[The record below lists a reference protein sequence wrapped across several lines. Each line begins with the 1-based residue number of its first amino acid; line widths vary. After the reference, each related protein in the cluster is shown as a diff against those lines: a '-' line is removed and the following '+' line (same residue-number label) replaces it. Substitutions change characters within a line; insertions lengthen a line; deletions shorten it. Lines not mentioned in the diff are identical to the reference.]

1 MMNLLPK
8 LCPNLRKPL
17 EIIEIHMGKAGKQP
31 MSGQGHNR
39 NRTSARL
46 LIYILQS
53 LFVWFLVLSGL
64 SLSAQPSQE
73 KTELK
78 RILFVFDASQSMW
91 GKWEGKSKM
100 ELAKALLIRVVDS
113 LQQVPDTELALRLYG
128 HQFPYPPG
136 KCTDSKLEVAFAKNN
151 HFRIK
156 AVLRN
161 LVPKGT
167 TPIAYAIG
175 EAAKD
180 FEGMTDSRNMIILI
194 TDGLEECGGDPCAVS
209 RELQSKGIIMKPFV
223 IGLGTGMSGEL
234 DCIGTYF
241 DADDADNFAKALN
254 LALKQV
260 SKDLTTVTV
269 ELADGNDVSRVTDI
283 VMTFYEQPGNTPASS
298 FVHTL
303 TSSGIADTLYLD
315 HHPQYRLELH
325 TRPSLNL
332 NQINLLEKQHNTI
345 RIPVLQGKIQLSASG
360 SMPFGKELYGLVK
373 RCGKDEIIHVIH
385 AGQAEDFLAGCYDV
399 EVLSLPRL
407 IFEGIV
413 LEEKQTRH
421 ITVPQPGVLV
431 LQRRHPVIGD
441 LFVEHDG
448 KLVWIY
454 SLDSESV
461 TTESLVLLPGNYRVI
476 YRASRARKA
485 AYTRELNITIT
496 PGKSL
501 KVKL

>member
-1 MMNLLPK
+1 
-8 LCPNLRKPL
+8 
-17 EIIEIHMGKAGKQP
+17 MGKAAKQ
-31 MSGQGHNR
+31 NR
-39 NRTSARL
+39 PGLALARHSASAQL
-46 LIYILQS
+46 LKYTGFPVL
-53 LFVWFLVLSGL
+53 LLLLVLMNVGL
-64 SLSAQPSQE
+64 TAQTTQE

-113 LQQVPDTELALRLYG
+113 LQNVPDTELALRLYG

-151 HFRIK
+151 HYRIK

-161 LVPKGT
+161 VTPKGT
-167 TPIAYAIG
+167 TPIAYSIG

-209 RELQSKGIIMKPFV
+209 RELQSRGVIMKPFV

-241 DADDADNFAKALN
+241 DADDADHLAKALN

-269 ELADGNDVSRVTDI
+269 ELSDGNDVPRVTDI
-283 VMTFYEQPGNTPASS
+283 AMTFYEKQNNTAAAS

-303 TSSGIADTLYLD
+303 TSSGLADTLYLD

-332 NQINLLEKQHNTI
+332 DQIQLLEKQHNTI
-345 RIPVLQGKIQLSASG
+345 RIPVLQGKLRLSASV

-373 RCGKDEIIHVIH
+373 RCGKDEIIHVVH
-385 AGQAEDFLAGCYDV
+385 ADQAEEFLAGCYDI

-407 IFEGIV
+407 IFEGIE
-413 LEEKQTRH
+413 LEENQTRQ

-431 LQRRHPVIGD
+431 MQRRHPVIGD

-448 KLVWIY
+448 KLVWVY
-454 SLDSESV
+454 SLDSEAV
-461 TTESLVLLPGNYRVI
+461 TTESLVLLPGNYRII
-476 YRASRARKA
+476 YRAARARKA
-485 AYTRELNITIT
+485 AYTRELSISIIS
-496 PGKSL
+496 GKSL